1 MRTEDFKSVI
11 SEFLTYGIPEVRER
25 ELKLPLEPNIT
36 VTVSGGRRGGKT
48 SLLYETMRRVLDNGL
63 AQKDE
68 ILYVDLEHPR
78 LRGSKVEEL
87 DDMLVAFREL
97 TGKSP
102 KYLFLDEI
110 QVVQGY
116 GTWFRRRLDA
126 KIYLTGSSSS
136 LTPRK
141 VAEELRG
148 RSVNFEVLPLS
159 FREYL
164 SFLGVKVNRDLA
176 LYSDER
182 GRLLSLLMEY
192 LTFGG
197 YPAVVLERD
206 PVMKRMILRSYFDSV
221 VVRDLGGTPQ
231 AEAVARILISGY
243 STMLSINKL
252 YNSLRGMG
260 FPLSKEKLIE
270 MLRRAEES
278 YFYYPVEI
286 FERSERKRR
295 VNPRK
300 TYIVDTGYSM
310 GLGYEFSISRAM
322 ENAVYLE
329 LRRRGYQPYYWKE
342 YGKAEGAEV
351 DFVVSDNFRAR
362 ELIQVTY
369 AKDRIEEREIRA
381 LKKASAELNPERMT
395 IITWNHRGE
404 MEGVRAIPLWYWL
417 LEKM

>member
-1 MRTEDFKSVI
+1 VRTEDFKSVI

>member
-1 MRTEDFKSVI
+1 
-11 SEFLTYGIPEVRER
+11 
-25 ELKLPLEPNIT
+25 
-36 VTVSGGRRGGKT
+36 
-48 SLLYETMRRVLDNGL
+48 
-63 AQKDE
+63 
-68 ILYVDLEHPR
+68 
-78 LRGSKVEEL
+78 
-87 DDMLVAFREL
+87 
-97 TGKSP
+97 
-102 KYLFLDEI
+102 
-110 QVVQGY
+110 
-116 GTWFRRRLDA
+116 
-126 KIYLTGSSSS
+126 
-136 LTPRK
+136 
-141 VAEELRG
+141 
-148 RSVNFEVLPLS
+148 
-159 FREYL
+159 
-164 SFLGVKVNRDLA
+164 VNRDLA

-362 ELIQVTY
+362 ELYRSPTR
-369 AKDRIEEREIRA
+369 RIGSR
-381 LKKASAELNPERMT
+381 
-395 IITWNHRGE
+395 RG
-404 MEGVRAIPLWYWL
+404 R
-417 LEKM
+417 

>member
-1 MRTEDFKSVI
+1 VRTEDFKSVI

-159 FREYL
+159 C
-164 SFLGVKVNRDLA
+164 RDT
-176 LYSDER
+176 SR
-182 GRLLSLLMEY
+182 
-192 LTFGG
+192 F
-197 YPAVVLERD
+197 
-206 PVMKRMILRSYFDSV
+206 
-221 VVRDLGGTPQ
+221 
-231 AEAVARILISGY
+231 SG
-243 STMLSINKL
+243 
-252 YNSLRGMG
+252 
-260 FPLSKEKLIE
+260 
-270 MLRRAEES
+270 
-278 YFYYPVEI
+278 
-286 FERSERKRR
+286 
-295 VNPRK
+295 
-300 TYIVDTGYSM
+300 
-310 GLGYEFSISRAM
+310 SR
-322 ENAVYLE
+322 
-329 LRRRGYQPYYWKE
+329 
-342 YGKAEGAEV
+342 
-351 DFVVSDNFRAR
+351 
-362 ELIQVTY
+362 
-369 AKDRIEEREIRA
+369 
-381 LKKASAELNPERMT
+381 
-395 IITWNHRGE
+395 
-404 MEGVRAIPLWYWL
+404 
-417 LEKM
+417 